1 VKKKEKI
8 MAIILGSKNLTLN
21 DFIEVVRNRKEV
33 KLSEEAKAR
42 INKANENIKKIVL
55 KEEKVY
61 GVNTGFGKLSDV
73 VIKNSKLHK
82 LQENLLISHACGVGK
97 LFDEEVVRG
106 MMLLRVNALA
116 RGYSGIRLEVIEK
129 LIEFINKNLIPAV
142 PEQGS
147 LGASGDLAPL
157 AHMSLPLLGLGEV
170 VVDGVL
176 MEASSGL
183 KLLDITPLTHLEA
196 KEGLSL
202 INGTQAMTAV
212 GALTIYD
219 AIRLLKLADISL
231 CLSLEAL
238 RGISDAFSEKIHEA
252 RGHKGQIQSAQ
263 NVRKLIEGSTYI
275 TRQGELRTQDA
286 YSLRC
291 ASQVHG
297 ASRDLI
303 KYALEKLEIEMN
315 AATDNPL
322 VFSSDEVI
330 SGGNFHGE
338 IMAQTFDF
346 LKVAIAEIA
355 NISERRLERLVNP
368 ALSEGLPAFLVK
380 HPGINSGFMIVQ
392 YSAASLVSENK
403 VLAHPA
409 SVDSIPS
416 SGNQEDHV
424 SMGTI
429 SARGARDIL
438 NNAYRVVAMEFLAS
452 LQAIDLREKRTLGVG
467 TSVAYNYLRT
477 NLEFIEED
485 QIMYPYI
492 DKCHDLV
499 RYGSLIEK
507 VEEKVGKL

>member
-1 VKKKEKI
+1 

-196 KEGLSL
+196 KEGPSL

-303 KYALEKLEIEMN
+303 KYALEKIEIEMN

-416 SGNQEDHV
+416 CGNQDDLV

-452 LQAIDLREKRTLGVG
+452 HKQLTYAKNVPSGW
-467 TSVAYNYLRT
+467 Y
-477 NLEFIEED
+477 
-485 QIMYPYI
+485 
-492 DKCHDLV
+492 KC
-499 RYGSLIEK
+499 SL
-507 VEEKVGKL
+507 

>member
-1 VKKKEKI
+1 
-8 MAIILGSKNLTLN
+8 MAIVIGEKSLTLD
-21 DFIEVVRNRKEV
+21 DFIKVVRYKEFV
-33 KLSEEAKAR
+33 DIDKETIKR
-42 INKANENIKKIVL
+42 IAESNYNIKNIVN
-55 KEEKVY
+55 KSKKVY

-73 VIKNSKLHK
+73 VVERKDLHK

-97 LFDEEVVRG
+97 HFNEEVVRG

-116 RGYSGIRLEVIEK
+116 RGYSGIRFEVILK
-129 LIEFINKNLIPAV
+129 LIEFLNKNIIPAI

-170 VVDGVL
+170 YYKGDL
-176 MEASSGL
+176 MDARVALELAGI
-183 KLLDITPLTHLEA
+183 DALTNLEA

-202 INGTQAMTAV
+202 INGTQAMTSV
-212 GALTIYD
+212 GAITLYD
-219 AIRLLKLADISL
+219 AIQLGKLADISL
-231 CLSLEAL
+231 ALSLEAL
-238 RGISDAFSEKIHEA
+238 HGIKCSFDPKIHEI
-252 RGHKGQIQSAQ
+252 RGQKGQIHSAS
-263 NVRKLIEGSTYI
+263 NVRKLIENSEYI
-275 TRQGELRTQDA
+275 TKQGELRTQDA

-297 ASRDLI
+297 ASIDAFN
-303 KYALEKLEIEMN
+303 YVLEKVEIEMN

-322 VFSSDEVI
+322 VFSDDEVI

-338 IMAQTFDF
+338 VMAQAFDF
-346 LKVAIAEIA
+346 LKIAIAEIA

-368 ALSEGLPAFLVK
+368 ALSEGLPAFLVA

-438 NNAYRVVAMEFLAS
+438 SNSYKVLAMEMLAS
-452 LQAIDLREKRTLGVG
+452 TQAIEFRNKRNLGVG
-467 TSVAYNYLRT
+467 TSVAYSYIR
-477 NLEFIEED
+477 ERIPFIED
-485 QIMYPYI
+485 DVIMYPYI
-492 DKCHDLV
+492 NKSIEILKNGDLV
-499 RYGSLIEK
+499 KL
-507 VEEKVGKL
+507 VEGKVGKL